1 MRRIY
6 KKKQFVIYETK
17 SSGYIVQNIL
27 MDGFAHTHLE
37 SFGTAK
43 RVVCLSLAKKVPQN
57 LSFYVLISLRRV
69 NTDEK
74 YLEKI
79 NQVLENHQKKQR
91 YVNQQQQNL
100 ASKRK

>member
-1 MRRIY
+1 
-6 KKKQFVIYETK
+6 
-17 SSGYIVQNIL
+17 

-79 NQVLENHQKKQR
+79 NQVLENRQIKQR

>member
-1 MRRIY
+1 
-6 KKKQFVIYETK
+6 
-17 SSGYIVQNIL
+17 
-27 MDGFAHTHLE
+27 
-37 SFGTAK
+37 
-43 RVVCLSLAKKVPQN
+43 
-57 LSFYVLISLRRV
+57 V

-79 NQVLENHQKKQR
+79 NQVLENRQKKQR

>member
-1 MRRIY
+1 
-6 KKKQFVIYETK
+6 
-17 SSGYIVQNIL
+17 
-27 MDGFAHTHLE
+27 
-37 SFGTAK
+37 
-43 RVVCLSLAKKVPQN
+43 
-57 LSFYVLISLRRV
+57 V